1 MIIKILIIIFILFV
15 ISRLI
20 LRFKDGMVSNKE
32 LIFWSGVWIMVIIVT
47 LLPWTA
53 DFLAKFIG
61 VARGVDAA
69 LYVAIIIILYGIFR
83 ISVRLEHIE
92 YEITKIVRQ
101 EALQK
106 KDSKEKKINNT

>member
-1 MIIKILIIIFILFV
+1 
-15 ISRLI
+15 
-20 LRFKDGMVSNKE
+20 MVSNKE
-32 LIFWSGVWIMVIIVT
+32 LIFWSGVWIIAIVAT

-69 LYVAIIIILYGIFR
+69 VYIAIIIILYGIFR

-92 YEITKIVRQ
+92 YEITKIVRK
-101 EALQK
+101 EALNK
-106 KDSKEKKINNT
+106 KDTDLKNIKDI